1 MKRIGRV
8 TATLTLL
15 LVGTVLHAQD
25 RGRRRGDEQTPKPAA
40 VPAKEQQQ
48 RVAQEQQRAS
58 TYKTK
63 LVQQVHVVQKQAATL
78 SHARPTQARTQQE
91 YAAQL
96 QQQQR
101 RLPGQRDFTKDPY
114 VSAPVKYR
122 YVVDG
127 AVRQTNDYGAQVLR
141 QAVNNGYEQGY
152 RAGQADRADH
162 WKSSY
167 QTSPAYKDAN
177 YGFEGNYV
185 AQADY
190 NYYFRQ
196 GFRRGYQDGYAAR
209 FQYGTNSNGTAS
221 ILGSVL
227 TGILGL
233 KSIG

>member
-15 LVGTVLHAQD
+15 SIGTVLQAQD
-25 RGRRRGDEQTPKPAA
+25 PGRGRGDEQTHKSAA

-48 RVAQEQQRAS
+48 RVTQEQQRAS
-58 TYKTK
+58 AYKTK
-63 LVQQVHVVQKQAATL
+63 LDQQVRVVQKQAATL
-78 SHARPTQARTQQE
+78 NQARPTQVRTQQE

-96 QQQQR
+96 QQQQQ
-101 RLPGQRDFTKDPY
+101 RLPAKRDYKTDPY
-114 VSAPVKYR
+114 VSAPVTYR

-127 AVRQTNDYGAQVLR
+127 TVRRTNDYGAQVLR
-141 QAVNNGYEQGY
+141 QAVNKGYQQGY

-185 AQADY
+185 AQSDY

-196 GFRRGYQDGYAAR
+196 GFRRGYQDGFAAR
-209 FQYGTNSNGTAS
+209 FQYGTNSNGGAS

-227 TGILGL
+227 TSILGL